1 MKYNKLFVLA
11 LIANTYALRMVTNQ
25 YGIKKDEDTQA
36 TVDEDIDSLMDKY
49 DTQEKSA
56 KKKQD

>member
-25 YGIKKDEDTQA
+25 HTNQYGIKKDEDTQA
-36 TVDEDIDSLMDKY
+36 SVDEDIDSLMDKY
-49 DTQEKSA
+49 DSQEKNA
-56 KKKQD
+56 

>member
-11 LIANTYALRMVTNQ
+11 LIANTQALKMVSNNH
-25 YGIKKDEDTQA
+25 GIKNDEDTTA
-36 TVDEDIDSLMDKY
+36 SVEENIDNLMDKY

-56 KKKQD
+56 QNK